1 MRAQRPVVTF
11 DLFSALLDSR
21 SGGAAAF
28 AGVARAR
35 GWPVDGETIY
45 HRWDALNK
53 AAQRDCA
60 SWVPFR
66 ELARGALEAAYAALG
81 VRGSAADDIDDLIE
95 SMPDWPLW
103 PDVAEHLPRWAD
115 DGGVAGYRIGLL
127 SNVDDDIFR
136 STRAATVVDPE
147 VAMTSQRLGVYKPDQ
162 RIYTRARDQLGPGMV
177 HVATSARDVRGAL
190 EAGCAM
196 VRLRRPGHGLD
207 PQAPAP
213 PYEVDDVRD
222 LPALLTEMAASPR

>member
-21 SGGAAAF
+21 SGGTAAF
-28 AGVARAR
+28 AGIARAR
-35 GWPVDGETIY
+35 GWPVDGETMY
-45 HRWDALNK
+45 DRWDALNK
-53 AAQRDCA
+53 AAQSDCET
-60 SWVPFR
+60 WVPFR
-66 ELARGALEAAYAALG
+66 QLARGALAAAYAALG
-81 VRGSAADDIDDLIE
+81 VDGSADEDIDVLIE

-103 PDVAEHLPRWAD
+103 PDVAEHLPRWAE
-115 DGGVAGYRIGLL
+115 DGGVAGHRIGLL

-136 STRAATVVDPE
+136 STRAARVVDHE
-147 VAMTSQRLGVYKPDQ
+147 VAMTSQRLGVYKPDP
-162 RIYTRARDQLGPGMV
+162 RIYTRARDRLGPGML

-190 EAGCAM
+190 DAGCAM

-213 PYEVDDVRD
+213 PYELDDVRE
-222 LPALLTEMAASPR
+222 LPALLTEMAARTR